1 MALDLT
7 LLLLMVRSLQRG
19 FLRGHDA
26 FTTTSLGA
34 LLMYLDKT
42 KGIGR
47 RMGCWHAFAAFMKFW
62 IDTIT
67 LAMAPESAPLPPRQG
82 GGGGASTT
90 IDSLGGRRTR
100 RKAAFVIPDGDAGCN
115 ESQTTA

>member
-1 MALDLT
+1 MHLVSTTRIINSTISTLSSSSSTSSPMALDLT

-47 RMGCWHAFAAFMKFW
+47 RMGCWTCVRGVYEILDRYDNVGHGARVR
-62 IDTIT
+62 
-67 LAMAPESAPLPPRQG
+67 S
-82 GGGGASTT
+82 ASTAP
-90 IDSLGGRRTR
+90 GGRRR
-100 RKAAFVIPDGDAGCN
+100 RIDDD
-115 ESQTTA
+115 